1 MNKTRIILPG
11 AVIALVALFF
21 AFDLGAYLELAYI
34 KEKQADLRLFHQ
46 QRPAATTAGYFLL
59 YVAVTGLSLPGA
71 AILTLAGG
79 AVFGL
84 ALGVVIV
91 SFASTIGATLAFL
104 LSRYLLREY
113 VQTRF
118 ADKLAAVNRGME
130 REGALYLFA
139 LRLVPAFPFFIIN
152 LVMGLTRMRV
162 STFFLVS
169 QAGMLAGTI
178 VYVNAGVQL
187 GKIERL
193 GDIASPALVLSFVL
207 LGLFP
212 LLARRLTNLLK
223 KRAAG
228 GKPGNRAG
236 DA

>member
-11 AVIALVALFF
+11 AFIALVALFF
-21 AFDLGAYLELAYI
+21 ALDLGAYLELAYI
-34 KEKQADLRLFHQ
+34 KEKQADLSIFHR
-46 QRPAATTAGYFLL
+46 QRPLATTAGYFLL

-84 ALGVVIV
+84 ALGVVVV

-104 LSRYLLREY
+104 FSRYLLREY

-152 LVMGLTRMRV
+152 LVMGLTHMRV
-162 STFFLVS
+162 LTFFLVS
-169 QAGMLAGTI
+169 QAGMLAGTV

-193 GDIASPALVLSFVL
+193 GDIASPELLLSFAL

-223 KRAAG
+223 KRAAA
-228 GKPGNRAG
+228 GKPGDGAG